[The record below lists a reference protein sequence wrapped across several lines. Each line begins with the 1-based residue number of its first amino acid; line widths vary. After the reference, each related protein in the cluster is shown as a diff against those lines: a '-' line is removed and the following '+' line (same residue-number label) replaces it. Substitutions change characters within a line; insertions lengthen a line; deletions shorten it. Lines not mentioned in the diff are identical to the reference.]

1 MKRLLVLIPLAVF
14 TLVIGFVSGRVSDQ
28 LKLGGQPEVLGCT
41 TTCYPPACG
50 GLYPCDYCDAPVCTG
65 STPTPG
71 PGGST
76 PTPGPGGSTP
86 TPGPGGSTP
95 TPGPGSSSG
104 VIPTVPPGFGGCS
117 TGCECWGDDI
127 GGCWCECT
135 DPTTLEP
142 SRDTSQFA
150 CEGDP
155 ACEWGPTGCY
165 CCLPGVVCGAAPS
178 IPDGGGGSS
187 SGAPPTPTP
196 VGGCSPTTWG
206 PWSSCFGSPAVKTR
220 QNQCG
225 DWETTNCTG
234 TIQAR
239 AVIIDAGA
247 SCAGVQSSTLGV
259 PSATH
264 QFSAGS
270 ASQPAAQVQ
279 SGASYVSFN
288 GIVGGN
294 YTTVPTVPADYIL
307 NKVCWQKSL
316 NSPASGEG
324 LSTTL
329 SISTESDTLTWNLG
343 YTVGTPWVQTQEG
356 SVFAGSTLR
365 SYIPG
370 GATPRTFILDGAGGY
385 AGAAIYGTSYDFDSQ
400 SSSLGAGYISSSN
413 WLVNETFS
421 GVNYYELFW
430 RRLGGGTTADSF
442 ADLGAVAKP
451 ASRTTPYY
459 VVGDMT
465 TTGDWNI
472 PNGETVIFIVNGN
485 LTLGGKVTLTGSGFA
500 SFIVNGN
507 ITVSSSVG
515 GLYTSSTP
523 VIEGIYITSPT
534 GTFKTGTSSVVGKE
548 RLVAKGIFVGG
559 GFLLQRDLDSVDA
572 NPTTSS
578 ELFIYNPRLLFSMPD
593 SMRDVPITWAEV
605 AP

>member
-1 MKRLLVLIPLAVF
+1 
-14 TLVIGFVSGRVSDQ
+14 
-28 LKLGGQPEVLGCT
+28 
-41 TTCYPPACG
+41 
-50 GLYPCDYCDAPVCTG
+50 
-65 STPTPG
+65 
-71 PGGST
+71 
-76 PTPGPGGSTP
+76 
-86 TPGPGGSTP
+86 
-95 TPGPGSSSG
+95 
-104 VIPTVPPGFGGCS
+104 
-117 TGCECWGDDI
+117 
-127 GGCWCECT
+127 
-135 DPTTLEP
+135 
-142 SRDTSQFA
+142 
-150 CEGDP
+150 
-155 ACEWGPTGCY
+155 
-165 CCLPGVVCGAAPS
+165 
-178 IPDGGGGSS
+178 
-187 SGAPPTPTP
+187 
-196 VGGCSPTTWG
+196 
-206 PWSSCFGSPAVKTR
+206 
-220 QNQCG
+220 
-225 DWETTNCTG
+225 
-234 TIQAR
+234 
-239 AVIIDAGA
+239 
-247 SCAGVQSSTLGV
+247 
-259 PSATH
+259 
-264 QFSAGS
+264 
-270 ASQPAAQVQ
+270 
-279 SGASYVSFN
+279 
-288 GIVGGN
+288 
-294 YTTVPTVPADYIL
+294 
-307 NKVCWQKSL
+307 
-316 NSPASGEG
+316 
-324 LSTTL
+324 
-329 SISTESDTLTWNLG
+329 
-343 YTVGTPWVQTQEG
+343 
-356 SVFAGSTLR
+356 
-365 SYIPG
+365 
-370 GATPRTFILDGAGGY
+370 
-385 AGAAIYGTSYDFDSQ
+385 
-400 SSSLGAGYISSSN
+400 
-413 WLVNETFS
+413 LVNETFS